1 MGRARRSWRS
11 LLGVALVLAGIGVL
25 GYLGWQYA
33 GTNWVAERK
42 HQQVTDELRGAWKDG
57 VSERA
62 TSAGVAGAVIRI
74 PRFGDDYEVP
84 VLEGSSDTV
93 LAAGFGHLEGTAEPG
108 ARGNYVI
115 SGHRVT
121 HGEPLRGMPD
131 LEVGDEILVET
142 ARAVHTYELTT
153 GGDALSVPFTTGW
166 VLEALPRNPD
176 GGPQPDQRAGSRL
189 LTLTTCAELFHT
201 DHRLVAFGRL
211 VDVEHKDA

>member
-25 GYLGWQYA
+25 GYLGWQYV
-33 GTNWVAERK
+33 GTNWVSERK